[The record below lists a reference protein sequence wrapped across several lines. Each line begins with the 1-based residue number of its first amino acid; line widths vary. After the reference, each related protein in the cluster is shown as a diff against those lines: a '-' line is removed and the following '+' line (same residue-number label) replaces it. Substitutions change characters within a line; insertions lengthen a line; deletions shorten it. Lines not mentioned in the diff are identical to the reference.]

1 LGERDVPDGFRA
13 AQPVSG
19 RRENWLTD
27 IQQVVSGLR
36 ETAGRF
42 RAYGPRHLDMLAR
55 RAGLGEADRLA
66 IRAVATVL
74 PFRTNSY
81 VVDELIDW
89 DAAPDDPVYRLVF
102 PQADMLPPA
111 DVARMSRLLR
121 EDAPESQVRAA
132 AHDIR
137 MRLNPHPAGQLVLN
151 APSLDGRPLP
161 GLQHKYPETVLFFPK
176 QGQTCHSYC
185 TYCFR
190 WAQFVDE
197 PELKMATDHV
207 DVLLAYLRKHR
218 EVSSVLITGGDPMIM
233 SAAVLRRYVEPLLD
247 PSLDHLES
255 IRIGTKSLAYWPQ
268 RYVSDPDADDTLRLF
283 SEVAAA
289 GRTVA
294 LMAHYSH
301 PRELEPAITAE
312 AVRRIRATGAVIRT
326 QAPLIRSINDTAATW
341 RSMWRSQVR
350 AGMIPYYM
358 FVERDTGPRDY
369 FAVPLARAH
378 EIFRDAYAGVSGL
391 CRSVRGPSMSATP
404 GKVCVD
410 GIADVAGTRVFV
422 LRMLQAR
429 DPELV
434 GRPFFA
440 HFDPQAIWLSD
451 LRPAFAE
458 TFPFDPEPYQPST
471 ATLPGIWPDELAV

>member
-1 LGERDVPDGFRA
+1 
-13 AQPVSG
+13 
-19 RRENWLTD
+19 
-27 IQQVVSGLR
+27 
-36 ETAGRF
+36 
-42 RAYGPRHLDMLAR
+42 MLAQ
-55 RAGLGEADRLA
+55 RAQLGDADRLA

-89 DAAPDDPVYRLVF
+89 DAAPDDPIYRLVF
-102 PQADMLPPA
+102 PQPDMLPRA
-111 DVARMSRLLR
+111 DVDRMAGLLR
-121 EDAPESQVRAA
+121 EDAPEPQVRAA
-132 AHDIR
+132 AHEIR

-176 QGQTCHSYC
+176 QGQTCHAYC

-207 DVLLAYLRKHR
+207 DMLVAYLRRHR
-218 EVSSVLITGGDPMIM
+218 EVTSVLITGGDPMIM
-233 SAAVLRRYVEPLLD
+233 SAAVLRRYIEPLLA

-268 RYVSDPDADDTLRLF
+268 RYVTDPDADDTLRLF
-283 SEVAAA
+283 GEVAES
-289 GRTVA
+289 GRTLA

-301 PRELEPAITAE
+301 PRELEPSVTAE
-312 AVRRIRATGAVIRT
+312 AIRRIRGSGAVIRT

-341 RSMWRSQVR
+341 RSLWRSQAR

-358 FVERDTGPRDY
+358 FVERDTGPQDY

-378 EIFRDAYAGVSGL
+378 QIFRDAYAGVSGL

-410 GIADVAGTRVFV
+410 GVADVAGTRVFV

-429 DPELV
+429 DPSLV
-434 GRPFFA
+434 ARPFFA
-440 HFDPQAIWLSD
+440 RFNPRAKWLTE
-451 LRPAFAE
+451 LEPAFAHK
-458 TFPFDPEPYQPST
+458 FPFDPDPYGST
-471 ATLPGIWPDELAV
+471 RHDLSGLWPDELVPAS